1 MIFEPLLQAP
11 LAIQIHV
18 ATVVPAALLGA
29 FLLAFPKG
37 TPLHRRL
44 GRIWMGLMIA
54 TAIASLF
61 IHELRLVGPFSPIHL
76 LSLLT
81 LVNCARAIAAAR
93 RGDIARHRA
102 QVLASYCFGIILAG
116 LFTLVPGRTMHAV
129 FFAGTPWTGPL
140 AAGLF
145 FLLLA
150 LPLPRQLK
158 SLARGRP

>member
-1 MIFEPLLQAP
+1 MILEPLFQAP

-18 ATVVPAALLGA
+18 ATVVPAAFLGA

-37 TPLHRRL
+37 TVLHRGL
-44 GRIWMGLMIA
+44 GRVWMGLMIV
-54 TAIASLF
+54 TSISSLF

-81 LVNCARAIAAAR
+81 LVNCVRAIAAAR

-102 QVLASYCFGIILAG
+102 FVLGSYCFGIILAG

-129 FFAGTPWTGPL
+129 FFTGNPWTGPL
-140 AAGLF
+140 LVALF

-158 SLARGRP
+158 SLAGSRP